1 VCGAPDRSGEAIS
14 DEAEL
19 LAGLRAGSEGAYDEL
34 LRRHGGRLLAVARRI
49 LRSDDD
55 ALDAVQD
62 ALIQAFRNLE
72 SFAGQSQLSTWLHRI
87 TVNAALMRI
96 RRRRSRPEEP
106 IEALLPSF
114 VEDGHSTVEF
124 RDWGESPEVVL
135 AREEV
140 RTAVREAID
149 RLPESY
155 RTVLVLRDIEELDTA
170 EVAELLGISANAV
183 KIRLHRARQALRTL
197 LDRSS
202 LRGDA

>member
-1 VCGAPDRSGEAIS
+1 VREATDPMQAAVV

-19 LAGLRAGSEGAYDEL
+19 LAGLRAGSEKAYGEL

-72 SFAGQSQLSTWLHRI
+72 SFAGQSQISTWLHRI

-124 RDWGESPEVVL
+124 RDWGESPEVAL

-170 EVAELLGISANAV
+170 DVAELLGISANAV

>member
-1 VCGAPDRSGEAIS
+1 VRGAPDRSGDAIS

-19 LAGLRAGSEGAYDEL
+19 LAGLRAGSEGAYGEL

-124 RDWGESPEVVL
+124 RDWGESPEVIL

>member
-1 VCGAPDRSGEAIS
+1 MMERRAVMNEMASERLLIEACRSGDRE
-14 DEAEL
+14 
-19 LAGLRAGSEGAYDEL
+19 
-34 LRRHGGRLLAVARRI
+34 
-49 LRSDDD
+49 
-55 ALDAVQD
+55 
-62 ALIQAFRNLE
+62 AFRRLYELHKDRVYSIVLHFSGNE
-72 SFAGQSQLSTWLHRI
+72 SSARDIVQQVFLKLFTRIGEFRSESIFSTWLHRI